1 MTTTDTLP
9 ELTVPPIS
17 RETLASYASAS
28 GDDNPIHLDPHVAVA
43 AGLDDVIAHG
53 MLSMAYLARVVTT
66 WMPQSR
72 LRSLRARFVAPT
84 PVGAQPTCTGRVS
97 GVSDVD
103 GEQLVRVVLTVRLS
117 DGTTTVRG
125 EALIA
130 LE

>member
-1 MTTTDTLP
+1 MTTTDTIP
-9 ELTVPPIS
+9 SLTVAPIS
-17 RETLASYASAS
+17 RETLALYAAAS

-66 WMPQSR
+66 WMPQHR

-84 PVGAQPTCTGRVS
+84 PIGAQPTCTGRIAD
-97 GVSDVD
+97 VSDVD
-103 GEQLVRVVLTVRLS
+103 GERRARVVLTVRLS

-125 EALIA
+125 EAVIA